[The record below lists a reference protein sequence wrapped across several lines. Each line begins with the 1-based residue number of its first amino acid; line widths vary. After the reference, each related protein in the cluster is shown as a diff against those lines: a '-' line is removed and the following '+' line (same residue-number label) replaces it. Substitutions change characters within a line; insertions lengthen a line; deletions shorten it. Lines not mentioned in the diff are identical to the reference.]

1 MNKKTALA
9 CGLAAAIVALS
20 GCTPA
25 IYTVGGTIP
34 SKNPSKGAT
43 KAQFSL
49 SGDSCDGLP
58 SAYPEGVATFTYH
71 DKSDTTYNPGGK
83 GIGLQMTG
91 PVLFVTDCSNPTIE
105 GEADFCAGTWNGEP
119 EATIDYLLESCPLL
133 GGASTAPVKFFVAI
147 YTSTNKRYPGEGLVW
162 GCVQDNGQGKNA
174 SFKDKAVLIV
184 PTDVPAASDNG
195 PYAGY
200 SNSGSVQGNVATYA
214 CPEPPPV

>member
-1 MNKKTALA
+1 MNRNKALA

-34 SKNPSKGAT
+34 STNPSKGAT

-49 SGDSCDGLP
+49 SGDSCDGFQ
-58 SAYPEGVATFTYH
+58 EDEIIGTFTYH
-71 DKSDTTYNPGGK
+71 DKSAAAWNPKGK

-91 PVLFVTDCSNPTIE
+91 PVLFVSDCSDPGSQE
-105 GEADFCAGTWNGEP
+105 EADFCAGVWEGEP
-119 EATIDYLLESCPLL
+119 DSEIAYLLESCPLL
-133 GGASTAPVKFFVAI
+133 GGASSAPVKFFAAI
-147 YTSTNKRYPGEGLVW
+147 YTSTNSRYPGEGFVF
-162 GCVQDNGQGKNA
+162 GCVQDNGQGHNA
-174 SFKDKAVLIV
+174 PFKDKAILVV
-184 PTDVPAASDNG
+184 PESPNG

-214 CPEPPPV
+214 CPELPPS